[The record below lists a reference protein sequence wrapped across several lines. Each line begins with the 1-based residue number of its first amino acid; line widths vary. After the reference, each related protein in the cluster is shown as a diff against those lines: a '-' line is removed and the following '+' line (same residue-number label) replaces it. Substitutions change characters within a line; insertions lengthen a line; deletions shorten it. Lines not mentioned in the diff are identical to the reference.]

1 MQSIIKLHDQN
12 YRPLKR
18 KRIYLES
25 VQGVYPAQVTSLFIK
40 SFKGKLRVLGID
52 RLRKITI
59 NKGREK
65 KAAADVNE
73 VKRQGFPVIRRHAR
87 HLTFPFIGA
96 YKIWLW
102 ATKLFR

>member
-1 MQSIIKLHDQN
+1 M
-12 YRPLKR
+12 
-18 KRIYLES
+18 
-25 VQGVYPAQVTSLFIK
+25 TSLFIK

-73 VKRQGFPVIRRHAR
+73 VGIKKNI
-87 HLTFPFIGA
+87 LNPFSMNDVA
-96 YKIWLW
+96 
-102 ATKLFR
+102 